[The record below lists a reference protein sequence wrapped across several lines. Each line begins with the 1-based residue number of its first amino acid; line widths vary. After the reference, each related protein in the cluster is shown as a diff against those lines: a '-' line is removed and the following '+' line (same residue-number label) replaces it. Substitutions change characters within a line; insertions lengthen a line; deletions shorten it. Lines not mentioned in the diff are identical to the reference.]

1 MTANTLI
8 AIQSGLSEL
17 DRLPFP
23 YKTARRLAA
32 LNRQIREEIAV
43 INKMELALVEKYGG
57 KVDRAYNVTFPDK
70 EAGAAFAEA
79 RAELMDE
86 DNDDI
91 TLPTVDL
98 SKYVD
103 VIELTPRAAE
113 ALEGVIIFEERDNGR
128 QTDKQSTGSDKR

>member
-70 EAGAAFAEA
+70 EAAAAFAEA

-91 TLPTVDL
+91 TLPTVNL

-113 ALEGVIIFEERDNGR
+113 ALEGVIIFEEGDNGR
-128 QTDKQSTGSDKR
+128 QTDKQPSGGNKR

>member
-43 INKMELALVEKYGG
+43 INKMALARGEKCGG
-57 KVDRAYNVTFPDK
+57 KVARAYHVTFTDK
-70 EAGAAFAEA
+70 GAGAAFAEA

-113 ALEGVIIFEERDNGR
+113 ALEGVIIFERGD
-128 QTDKQSTGSDKR
+128 TDG

>member
-32 LNRQIREEIAV
+32 LSRQIREEIAV

-57 KVDRAYNVTFPDK
+57 KVDRAYNVTFPGK

-113 ALEGVIIFEERDNGR
+113 ALEGVIIFEEGDNGR
-128 QTDKQSTGSDKR
+128 QTDKQSTGGNER